1 MKRLGASR
9 ARVAM
14 FLAVEA
20 GAMLMG
26 AVAIAAL
33 VAATAPLFA
42 DAVLRAAS
50 GG

>member
-20 GAMLMG
+20 GAMLAG
-26 AVAIAAL
+26 AVVIAVAISSAAPG
-33 VAATAPLFA
+33 VAPV
-42 DAVLRAAS
+42 VLRVAV